1 MAAPASAVAAVTGQA
16 LNDALEHAR
25 RLKMPYLRKAMEEV
39 IPTAKA
45 QRWDPAEVVRALLAE
60 EVKGRDASNLR
71 TRRKRAAFPTGK
83 TFHVWDEGASSIP
96 VPTQSNLRTFEWVRR
111 RENLCI
117 CGPSGTGK
125 SHFCEALGQEAVDAG
140 LNVAWFTIEDL
151 GALVRKHRVDDTV
164 AKAFDRI
171 TRADLIIVDDIGLL
185 PVSEDAAEG
194 FYRLVD
200 TAYERRS
207 LAVSSNLHPSGFDEI
222 MPKTLA
228 TATVDRLL
236 HHAHVTVTSGDSHRL
251 SEAVSGKGVVSLN
264 PS

>member
-25 RLKMPYLRKAMEEV
+25 YLKMPYLRRAMEEV

-83 TFHVWDEGASSIP
+83 TFHVWDEAASSIP
-96 VPTQSNLRTFEWVRR
+96 VPTQSNLRTFEWVRH

-125 SHFCEALGQEAVDAG
+125 SQFCEALGQEAVDAD

-164 AKAFDRI
+164 AKSFARI

-185 PVSEDAAEG
+185 PVSEDAAEVC
-194 FYRLVD
+194 RLVD

-207 LAVSSNLHPSGFDEI
+207 LAVSSNLHPSKARTF
-222 MPKTLA
+222 PPACARQSKRHSST
-228 TATVDRLL
+228 DRELRRDL
-236 HHAHVTVTSGDSHRL
+236 R
-251 SEAVSGKGVVSLN
+251 
-264 PS
+264 